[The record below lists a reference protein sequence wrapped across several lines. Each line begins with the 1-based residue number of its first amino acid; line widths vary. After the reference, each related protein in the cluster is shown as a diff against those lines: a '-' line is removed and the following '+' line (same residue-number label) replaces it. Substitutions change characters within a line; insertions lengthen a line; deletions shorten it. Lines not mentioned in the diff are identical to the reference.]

1 MARTTSSA
9 YAPKRIILCFDGT
22 WQTAVSGQQNSPSN
36 ITRLCRAIKPVARIG
51 DQDWQ
56 QVVWYDS
63 GVGTTSL
70 AVSKMLEGA
79 VGDGLDGNIVEA
91 YNFVSMNWN
100 RGDKILCFGFSR
112 GAYTARAVAG
122 LIADAG
128 ICEPH
133 KLQRFPDLWKQYKNL
148 KRKGAFY
155 NSDDYFQFVDGKVS
169 EHHRKHPGT
178 ATGLAWEMHANPGW
192 AQTDSREVEVV
203 AVYDTVQALGI
214 PEVAGVQLPA
224 NLMWWKDP
232 PGWHNVTLSRQIKH
246 AFQAL
251 ALDEYRKAFYP
262 EVWCLPSG
270 YPNAALPEVR
280 AQLEE
285 EVKSKRE
292 VLNKAGARQ
301 RQLIKEAEEH
311 GRLHPTDYETLDRL
325 AKGINLASKKVGEAR
340 RDYMVSHDNLH
351 LGTPQLTQVWFPGY
365 HINVGGGSSDTLNN
379 YGDMEE
385 MSNIVFAWMLD
396 QIVPFV
402 GIREPTIKD
411 HYKDRQ
417 ATIATLNAALEKQ
430 KEMAKTESWGEY
442 LGRGARWLGSAVMHP
457 LTPAPCTETRHYTW
471 GLGDMPDSFSTM
483 YIANGQ
489 KPRAPSSH
497 SYLDDRKE
505 KGVRG
510 ATCAYIHPVVNY
522 RVQHKEGYL
531 PMGLTKEQYSRQL
544 VGEKFFYTLKDETL
558 PEWNLGGKGSYELLA
573 LAQDEAAI
581 EYMAQQHHAEAEKLW
596 PEVQAKRQAQA
607 NGA

>member
-36 ITRLCRAIKPVARIG
+36 ITRLCRAIKPVAHIDG
-51 DQDWQ
+51 QDWQ

-91 YNFVSMNWN
+91 YNFVAMNWN

-133 KLQRFPDLWKQYKNL
+133 KLHRFPDLWKQYKNL
-148 KRKGAFY
+148 KRKGVFY
-155 NSDDYFQFVDGKVS
+155 NSDDYFQFVDGRAC
-169 EHHRKHPGT
+169 EQHRKHPGA
-178 ATGLAWEMHANPGW
+178 ATGLAWEMHPNERW
-192 AQTDSREVEVV
+192 AQTDSRGVEVV

-232 PGWHNVTLSRQIKH
+232 PGWHNVTLSRHIKH

-262 EVWCLPSG
+262 EVWCLPSD
-270 YPNAALPEVR
+270 YPDASIPEVR
-280 AQLEE
+280 ARLAK
-285 EVKSKRE
+285 EVDEKKAI
-292 VLNKAGARQ
+292 LNKAGAFR
-301 RQLIKEAEEH
+301 RDLVKKAEKHGQLY
-311 GRLHPTDYETLDRL
+311 PTDYETLDQL
-325 AKGINLASKKVGEAR
+325 ANKINIASKAVWDAR
-340 RDYMVSHDNLH
+340 RDLVTSDDNLN

-365 HINVGGGSSDTLNN
+365 HINIGGGSSDTLNN

-396 QIVPFV
+396 QIAPFV
-402 GIREPTIKD
+402 GIREQTIKD
-411 HYKDRQ
+411 HYTDRQ

-457 LTPAPCTETRHYTW
+457 LTPAPCTETRLYTW
-471 GLGDMPDSFSTM
+471 GLGDMPDSFSNM
-483 YIANGQ
+483 YIPNGK
-489 KPRAPSSH
+489 KPRAPSANM
-497 SYLDDRKE
+497 YRDE
-505 KGVRG
+505 KKKTGVLG

-522 RVQHKEGYL
+522 RVQHKKDYL
-531 PMGLTKEQYSRQL
+531 PMGLTQEQYSRQL
-544 VGEKFFYTLKDETL
+544 VGQEYSYTLKGEEL
-558 PEWNLGGKGSYELLA
+558 PEWSLGGKGSYELLA
-573 LAQDEAAI
+573 LQQHEDAI
-581 EYMAQQHHAEAEKLW
+581 RYMAQQNHPGAQLLW
-596 PEVQAKRQAQA
+596 AKVQAERKAEA